1 LIRDALSAA
10 KETHPMNALR
20 FFLLAIATFIIV
32 DGDTIKAPFG
42 VTYRLLGF
50 DTPETRFARCDAER
64 ELGLAAKDR
73 LEELL
78 TIGEVRVLESGKL
91 DRYGRTLASVTVNGR
106 DVGEILIGEGLA
118 RPYQG
123 GRRGSWCGHG

>member
-1 LIRDALSAA
+1 
-10 KETHPMNALR
+10 MNALR
-20 FFLLAIATFIIV
+20 FFLLAIAAFIIV

-78 TIGEVRVLESGKL
+78 TRGEVRVLESGKL

-118 RPYQG
+118 RPYRG